1 MYLKS
6 LELNGF
12 KSFAQKT
19 SLEFPKGITAIVGPN
34 GAGKS
39 NVIDAIR
46 WLLGERE
53 AKNLRGA
60 KAEDL
65 IFSGTSQKPRMGVA
79 SVSVY
84 FDNNSGFFP
93 VDFEEV
99 SIMRQIDRDG
109 NSKYTLNKSEVRVKE
124 IIDFFAR
131 VRLGTRG
138 LTIINQGSSDLFVR
152 VLPQERRA
160 MIEEI
165 LGLKEY
171 QLKKSEAARKLKNTL
186 QNLDKVKAI
195 VDEVSPRLRTLKR
208 QVSKWEKREE
218 KARELRKLENIYF
231 FNKSKDLQENKI
243 KNNQEIFSLENQIQQ
258 KKKELE
264 VLNEELKKTET
275 VSFNNEPLQELKR
288 RERELLTKRFQLQK
302 DIGRFEAQI
311 EFFGISEGD
320 GQEIGKRE
328 ELVLLVTE
336 VKNKLNES
344 LEVNDL
350 ETILSQIKKILSK
363 INEFF
368 EKSKKA
374 PAIVPD
380 EIKKEKEKLISQVN
394 GIEKELELIREKEG
408 ELEKGIEDFNL
419 KFKKAYEAV
428 EAKKEE
434 IRELEGKKNRFIFD
448 KEKTDLRLQDLKDEW
463 QRIGR
468 QLKEF
473 EELEMPK
480 EIISENIDIER
491 QTLRLRGDLASIGEV
506 DEMLVKE
513 AKEVDDHY
521 NFLTTQSEDLS
532 KAAEDLNN
540 LIKEL
545 TGEISSRF
553 NESLKSINEEFNKF
567 FRLMFNGGSAKL
579 KMEKRENKPVVVNEE
594 GEAAEQKEEDE
605 EEKIAGIEIE
615 LNMPKKKIKSL
626 DVLSGGEK
634 SLVSIAALFALISVS
649 PPPFLVLDEIDAA
662 LDEDNSKR
670 FAEMVKEFSKSAQF
684 IIVTHNRAVMEVSD
698 VLYGVTMNDDG
709 TSKLLSLKLEG

>member
-1 MYLKS
+1 MHLKS

-12 KSFAQKT
+12 KSFAQK
-19 SLEFPKGITAIVGPN
+19 SVLEFPKGITAIVGPN

-65 IFSGTSQKPRMGVA
+65 IFAGTSQKPRMGMA
-79 SVSVY
+79 SVSIY

-99 SIMRQIDRDG
+99 SIVRQIDRDG

-152 VLPQERRA
+152 VSAEERRQ

-195 VDEVSPRLRTLKR
+195 IDEVLPRLRTLKR
-208 QVSKWEKREE
+208 QVSKWEKRAE
-218 KARELRKLENIYF
+218 KEKELKNLEDGYF
-231 FNKSKDLQENKI
+231 FQKSKHLQENRI
-243 KNNQEIFSLENQIQQ
+243 KTIQEISALDSRL
-258 KKKELE
+258 KEK
-264 VLNEELKKTET
+264 NEELKKINEKLKDVES
-275 VSFNNEPLQELKR
+275 VSFDNTPLKELK
-288 RERELLTKRFQLQK
+288 EKEQNLLTKRFELQK
-302 DIGRFEAQI
+302 NIGRIEAQM
-311 EFFGISEGD
+311 EFLSAQNNPGDISNKDLITFISSIKTELEEAASIGD
-320 GQEIGKRE
+320 LEAILNKLRNLISKIGKFFDHSQKTGLIPE
-328 ELVLLVTE
+328 NIKLEKE
-336 VKNKLNES
+336 KLNDQMSAVEK
-344 LEVNDL
+344 
-350 ETILSQIKKILSK
+350 ETGQL
-363 INEFF
+363 
-368 EKSKKA
+368 
-374 PAIVPD
+374 
-380 EIKKEKEKLISQVN
+380 KEKEK
-394 GIEKELELIREKEG
+394 
-408 ELEKGIEDFNL
+408 ELEKGREDFNL
-419 KFKKAYEAV
+419 SFKNAYELV
-428 EAKKEE
+428 ESKKEE
-434 IRELEGKKNRFIFD
+434 VRELENRKNHYVFER
-448 KEKTDLRLQDLKDEW
+448 EKSDLRLSDLKDEW
-463 QRIGR
+463 VKIGR
-468 QLKEF
+468 NEREFNELDSLK
-473 EELEMPK
+473 
-480 EIISENIDIER
+480 SEGLVSDDIER
-491 QTLRLRGDLASIGEV
+491 QMLRLRGELASIGEV
-506 DEMLVKE
+506 DETLVKE

-521 NFLTTQSEDLS
+521 DFLTTQSEDLS

-545 TGEISSRF
+545 TGEIGSRF
-553 NESLKSINEEFNKF
+553 NESLKSINDEFNKF

-579 KMEKRENKPVVVNEE
+579 KMEKIEKKPVAVNEE
-594 GEAAEQKEEDE
+594 DETVEQKEEDE

-615 LNMPKKKIKSL
+615 LNVPKKKIKSL
-626 DVLSGGEK
+626 DALSGGEK

-670 FAEMVKEFSKSAQF
+670 FAEMVKEFSKGVQF

-709 TSKLLSLKLEG
+709 TSKLLSLKLES